1 MQGVWICI
9 SFYFCWMPPVCWDK
23 VYKLKPKECT
33 ATHKR
38 ERTKIERRKDK
49 MNYKTLMFEE
59 KMSSFYFILAYLF
72 PLKNSTH
79 PRPLC
84 REFLNTQVIIALN
97 AMFTKSNG
105 WLLLSK
111 KSSPYT
117 YVALKC

>member
-1 MQGVWICI
+1 MGL
-9 SFYFCWMPPVCWDK
+9 SYTLDCWDK

-38 ERTKIERRKDK
+38 ERTKIERTKVERRKDK

-59 KMSSFYFILAYLF
+59 KISSFYFILASLF
-72 PLKNSTH
+72 PLKNNTH

-97 AMFTKSNG
+97 AMFTKSIMDGCFCQRNHH
-105 WLLLSK
+105 
-111 KSSPYT
+111 PT
-117 YVALKC
+117 HMALKC